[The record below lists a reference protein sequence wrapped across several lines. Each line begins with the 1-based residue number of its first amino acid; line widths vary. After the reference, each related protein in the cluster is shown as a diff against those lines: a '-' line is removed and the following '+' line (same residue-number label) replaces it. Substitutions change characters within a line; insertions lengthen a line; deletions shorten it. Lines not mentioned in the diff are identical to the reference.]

1 MESLV
6 KTDISLENV
15 STDFVFMPGIIH
27 LSDSRHFDCCTENVQ
42 IHVQQA
48 AECRTV
54 ELITTGTGGLI
65 G

>member
-1 MESLV
+1 MESLAE
-6 KTDISLENV
+6 TDTSLEKV
-15 STDFVFMPGIIH
+15 STDFTFMPGIVH
-27 LSDSRHFDCCTENVQ
+27 LSDSRDFGCCTENVQ
-42 IHVQQA
+42 VHVQQA